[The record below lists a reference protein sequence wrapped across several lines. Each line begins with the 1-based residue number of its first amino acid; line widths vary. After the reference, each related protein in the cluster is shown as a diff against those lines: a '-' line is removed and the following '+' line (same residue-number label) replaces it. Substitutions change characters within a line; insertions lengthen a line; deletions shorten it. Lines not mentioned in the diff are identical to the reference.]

1 MSSSPISAVT
11 SIDTDIV
18 TSIAPA
24 ATDEQFVA
32 HLMVRPRWAAATRF
46 QAALART
53 LAEHPDVPVQMS
65 GAAKN
70 DSHLEL
76 TFGISMGPTSTVSNW
91 SPESLA
97 GFALMDA
104 LMNALLDYTP
114 AFVAA
119 PDADR
124 AQAAV
129 ALAPRFGL
137 SATLPSV
144 ISRAA

>member
-1 MSSSPISAVT
+1 MSFSPIAAVT
-11 SIDTDIV
+11 TIATDSTAS
-18 TSIAPA
+18 TST
-24 ATDEQFVA
+24 TDEQFVT

-46 QAALART
+46 QATLART

-91 SPESLA
+91 SPEALA
-97 GFALMDA
+97 GFALLDA

-119 PDADR
+119 PDAAR
-124 AQAAV
+124 AEAAV

-137 SATLPSV
+137 SATLPTFL
-144 ISRAA
+144 SRAA